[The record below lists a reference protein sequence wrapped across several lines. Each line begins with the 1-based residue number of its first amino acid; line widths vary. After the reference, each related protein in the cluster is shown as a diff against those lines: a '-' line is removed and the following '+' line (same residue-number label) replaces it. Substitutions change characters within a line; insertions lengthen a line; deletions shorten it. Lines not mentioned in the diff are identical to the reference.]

1 MPRKMPYPRL
11 PVQQGLI
18 EAEDGGN
25 MTRVRHLIFDLDGT
39 LVDSAP
45 DLATALNGLLGEMGK
60 PPLAESTVRSMV
72 GDGAGVLVQRGLAA
86 SGLGGADQPA
96 ALKRFLALYRD
107 CLIDQTRAYPEVE
120 ATLQRFQDEGY
131 KLGVCTNKPHD
142 PTMRIL
148 KALKLDRFF
157 GEAVIGGDS
166 LPQRKPDP
174 EPLLETIRRL
184 GGTATSAVMIGDS
197 ANDVLC
203 ARAAS
208 VTAILIPSDYG
219 NPAEDADIKL
229 TRFTELP
236 DALARL

>member
-1 MPRKMPYPRL
+1 
-11 PVQQGLI
+11 
-18 EAEDGGN
+18 
-25 MTRVRHLIFDLDGT
+25 MTDRVAGARHLIFDLDGT

-45 DLATALNGLLGEMGK
+45 DLATALNGLLAEMGK
-60 PPLAESTVRSMV
+60 PALTEGTVRSLV
-72 GDGAGVLVQRGLAA
+72 GDGAGVLVERGLAA
-86 SGLGGADQPA
+86 SGLGDADRPA

-120 ATLQRFQDEGY
+120 ATLELLRAQGH
-131 KLGVCTNKPHD
+131 KLGVCTNKPFD
-142 PTMRIL
+142 PTQRIL

-157 GEAVIGGDS
+157 GAVIGGDS

-174 EPLLETIRRL
+174 EPLLAAIAGV
-184 GGTATSAVMIGDS
+184 GGAVSSAVMIGDS

-219 NPAEDADIKL
+219 NPAEDADLKL
-229 TRFTELP
+229 SRFSELP
-236 DALARL
+236 AAIARL